1 MSPLS
6 TNVILTIHFLEV
18 DYKLQQTTTRR
29 FNIKSA
35 MWANFMEINK
45 KNCVVQ
51 RVEQTILLEIKFNSI
66 RRVDLQQ

>member
-1 MSPLS
+1 
-6 TNVILTIHFLEV
+6 
-18 DYKLQQTTTRR
+18 
-29 FNIKSA
+29 

-66 RRVDLQQ
+66 RRVDYSSNLCVNLGNSDVVLETDNRLNNWK